1 MIVDHEDFSI
11 MSQEAPEVRSPARRG
26 HKPELGS
33 SEAEALFRGMCADGM
48 TLRQMQSRLALPS
61 PEGLGVSV
69 SVQSI
74 AYRLQRLGLKLKAK
88 QFGAD
93 KPVPDEAALAAM
105 RRETSPK
112 DIREALASM
121 RPKRAKSWL
130 KTFDAEI
137 KDLYNRNLSY
147 VEIWDCLAIKY
158 RSVVPQFAQQLSDS
172 QKKSKLSV
180 FIHRERQRLKR
191 LGRTRNWANAQA
203 VTREPIQSPA
213 ENDRPGEQEVKY
225 EATNQL
231 PAKSIPIQRPGA
243 ALPSL
248 GVERRPSNRM
258 GPIPTDT
265 TGLAQER
272 LNVLQAQSR
281 RATPE
286 QLEAIRAVEAQ
297 KQRPQ

>member
-1 MIVDHEDFSI
+1 M
-11 MSQEAPEVRSPARRG
+11 EAPETPSTSPRG

-33 SEAEALFRGMCADGM
+33 PEAEALFRGMCADGM
-48 TLRQMQSRLALPS
+48 TLRQMQSRLALPA

-74 AYRLQRLGLKLKAK
+74 AYRLQRLGLKLKSK

-112 DIREALASM
+112 EIREALASM

-158 RSVVPQFAQQLSDS
+158 RSVVPQFATELSDA

-180 FIHRERQRLKR
+180 FIHRERQRLKK
-191 LGRTRNWANAQA
+191 LGRTRNWENAQA

-213 ENDRPGEQEVKY
+213 ESNRPGEQAVKY
-225 EATNQL
+225 EAKNQL
-231 PAKSIPIQRPGA
+231 LANQTQRPGA

-297 KQRPQ
+297 KQRPR